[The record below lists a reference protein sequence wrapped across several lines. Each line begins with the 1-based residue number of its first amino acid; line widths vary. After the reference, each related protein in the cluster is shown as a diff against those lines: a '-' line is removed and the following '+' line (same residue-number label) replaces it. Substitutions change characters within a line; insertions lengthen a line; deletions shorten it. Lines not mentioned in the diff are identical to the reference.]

1 MRIIYLK
8 KHIELDE
15 LPFIDATD
23 VFKYASENTKEG
35 LSLYQFA
42 LIIEKYFNY
51 WNTNSPTAFGNPD
64 YNHLEGEFIGYIKA
78 KESVNFVSI
87 LGLRED
93 RENAS
98 VYIKKVLV
106 VKQALLD
113 TQKSVAQKE
122 ILKTLL

>member
-78 KESVNFVSI
+78 KEFEKIETKTEVVLCKGNRKVWVI
-87 LGLRED
+87 DKIEKPQHYYD
-93 RENAS
+93 CEKEN
-98 VYIKKVLV
+98 I
-106 VKQALLD
+106 
-113 TQKSVAQKE
+113 
-122 ILKTLL
+122 KTLNAILR